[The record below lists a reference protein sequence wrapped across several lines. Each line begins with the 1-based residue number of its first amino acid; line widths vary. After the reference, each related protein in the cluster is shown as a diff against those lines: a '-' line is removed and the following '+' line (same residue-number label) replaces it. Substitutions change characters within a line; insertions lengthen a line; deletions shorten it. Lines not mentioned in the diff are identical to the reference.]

1 VAPVGGMIR
10 SLGSAHKCGAKT
22 QRIKKPKAIR
32 RMLPL
37 SRVYLKKCL
46 MILQVALENG
56 KGLGGW
62 EIGDLEIAAC
72 KLQNF
77 KLD

>member
-1 VAPVGGMIR
+1 
-10 SLGSAHKCGAKT
+10 
-22 QRIKKPKAIR
+22 
-32 RMLPL
+32 
-37 SRVYLKKCL
+37 